1 MIKSTNIFFPHI
13 ERKCYFICQ
22 LALPA
27 TKVSPKYD
35 YISQNARKNFFLKKK
50 IAKGSNTSSSK
61 SKLETLFVGCH
72 KLPTVELCP

>member
-1 MIKSTNIFFPHI
+1 MIKSTNILFPHI

-35 YISQNARKNFFLKKK
+35 YISQNARTKLFFEKKNCQRIEHEQQQVK
-50 IAKGSNTSSSK
+50 IGD
-61 SKLETLFVGCH
+61 FVRG
-72 KLPTVELCP
+72 LP